1 MDRIMVMCKLV
12 LRLLLAMVVMG
23 TEVIVEMVIMEMVV
37 VMLLLCRI
45 GRLLVSLGMDPV
57 MAMVMAMR
65 PVMGT
70 VRDHLQS
77 WDPFL

>member
-1 MDRIMVMCKLV
+1 MGRIMVMCKLV

-37 VMLLLCRI
+37 MLLLCRI
-45 GRLLVSLGMDPV
+45 GRLLVGLGMDPV

-70 VRDHLQS
+70 VRDRLQS